1 MKVEKDHGNVLADI
15 PSQIPQELEQVFLE
29 NDNVLIK
36 RIVSKGQKSPASEWY
51 EQSDNEWVLVL
62 QGEAILEFENGE
74 DLHMQQGAF
83 CFIPA
88 QQKHRVK
95 WTAEDEVT
103 IWLAI
108 HFTVQDQNLN
118 RDKEEQQ

>member
-15 PSQIPQELEQVFLE
+15 PSQIPRELEQVFLE
-29 NDNVLIK
+29 KDNVLIK
-36 RIVSKGQKSPASEWY
+36 RIVSKGQKSPASAWY
-51 EQSDNEWVLVL
+51 DQLDNEWVLVV

-95 WTAEDEVT
+95 WTPEDQVT
-103 IWLAI
+103 IWLAV
-108 HFTVQDQNLN
+108 HFTVQNQSLDIQKEDQ
-118 RDKEEQQ
+118 